1 MRLMCELTSE
11 TVLNSLINK
20 GDTYIQ
26 YVMLNAIMVIVKS
39 LPGINNRTYQT
50 CYHLQLQ
57 NNSII

>member
-26 YVMLNAIMVIVKS
+26 YVMLNAIMVKVKS
-39 LPGINNRTYQT
+39 
-50 CYHLQLQ
+50 
-57 NNSII
+57 